1 MRHAVLEHAILGSAV
16 TSGLVWLD
24 LLPLHWLAQAM
35 RMLLAWGLLSTA
47 LVVTGG
53 AWVAL
58 GRSRR
63 RPLPPQPGR
72 RHLPTGRL

>member
-1 MRHAVLEHAILGSAV
+1 MRHSVVEHVVIGGVVL
-16 TSGLVWLD
+16 TMLVWLD
-24 LLPLHWLAQAM
+24 LLPLSWLGQVL

-47 LVVTGG
+47 LVATGG

-63 RPLPPQPGR
+63 RLPR
-72 RHLPTGRL
+72 RPVPDRHRPAGGL